1 MKKLLFILILSYSN
15 FLICQQDNERS
26 NTMLNP
32 EQEAIL
38 QTKQL
43 SLRLDLNKI
52 QEEKIISF
60 LKSHLIEGRK
70 IRQKRKKEMSNEESF
85 NLRVQFLDHQ
95 KSLQE
100 KFKLL
105 LDSNQYKEW
114 RVLQKLREDNL
125 EKRKARNKKK

>member
-1 MKKLLFILILSYSN
+1 MKKLLFILILSSSN
-15 FLICQQDNERS
+15 FLICQQDNEKS
-26 NTMLNP
+26 NTLLNP

-60 LKSHLIEGRK
+60 LKSHLIEGRI
-70 IRQKRKKEMSNEESF
+70 IRQKRKKAMSNEESF
-85 NLRVQFLDHQ
+85 NLRVQLLDHQ

-105 LDSNQYKEW
+105 LDPNQYKEW
-114 RVLQKLREDNL
+114 RALQKI
-125 EKRKARNKKK
+125 KRR

>member
-1 MKKLLFILILSYSN
+1 
-15 FLICQQDNERS
+15 
-26 NTMLNP
+26 MLNP

-60 LKSHLIEGRK
+60 LKSHLIESRK
-70 IRQKRKKEMSNEESF
+70 IRQKRKKGMSNEESF

-95 KSLQE
+95 KSIQE

-105 LDSNQYKEW
+105 LDSDQYKEW
-114 RVLQKLREDNL
+114 KALKKLREDNSEANCL
-125 EKRKARNKKK
+125 IVEGV